1 MPLKAKY
8 SKPLL
13 AVESF
18 LTTQSVVRD
27 CGDSIPKEQLNY
39 ADPSQCVWDLGGG
52 MSVFVAGT
60 NCVLDGENMGYGCYN
75 NPSEG
80 NYIFRS

>member
-1 MPLKAKY
+1 MKGNY
-8 SKPLL
+8 TKPVM
-13 AVESF
+13 AMEWF
-18 LTTQSVVRD
+18 FFRQSGARD
-27 CGDSIPKEQLNY
+27 CADSIPESQVNFN
-39 ADPSQCVWDLGGG
+39 DPARCVWDLGGG